1 MGFGGACGHIRC
13 KNLMEENPYKWAV
26 LWLSAM
32 DKEMVVM
39 LLLLDRLSV
48 PLVALSRVTRIGR
61 QSK

>member
-1 MGFGGACGHIRC
+1 
-13 KNLMEENPYKWAV
+13 MEENPYKWAV

-32 DKEMVVM
+32 GKEMVVM